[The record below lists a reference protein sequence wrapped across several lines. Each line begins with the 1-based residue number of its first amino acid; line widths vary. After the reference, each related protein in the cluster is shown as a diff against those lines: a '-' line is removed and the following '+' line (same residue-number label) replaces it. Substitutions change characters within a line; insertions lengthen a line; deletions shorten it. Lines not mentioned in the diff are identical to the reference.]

1 MNGTAFGAFF
11 QPENTREATITVY
24 SSVFGSCPSILLYLK
39 TVCSI
44 NNAWET
50 RLEREKL
57 VCHVVRAMT
66 VQSVAIIPL
75 LLIVAPMWPLLQI
88 EGVFCIVCILLYYE
102 FVLVYVYRS
111 FLLSPICIVIIN
123 KEL

>member
-1 MNGTAFGAFF
+1 MALHLGPSFSLKT
-11 QPENTREATITVY
+11 PEKPLLLCIVVY
-24 SSVFGSCPSILLYLK
+24 FGSCPSVLLCLK

-44 NNAWET
+44 KNAWET